1 MDEMSE
7 LRMSLRYVRAEELER
22 RYPATPTGGG

>member
-22 RYPATPTGGG
+22 RNPATSTGGG